1 MTTDEQRKIL
11 EDIARNE
18 DNYPR
23 DRIAAVRALR
33 ELAPAGADDFED
45 ELVALAGRK
54 PGTFRE

>member
-1 MTTDEQRKIL
+1 MDEAEQRQIL

-33 ELAPAGADDFED
+33 EIDKAAANSLEN
-45 ELVALAGRK
+45 ELGGLIA
-54 PGTFRE
+54 TN